1 MARSRPHRNPTNKS
15 GRRLRRRTSTPS
27 SDPEA
32 RSRAS
37 RAARSARAGRM
48 LVPSTLTILAIC
60 SGLTAVRS
68 ADAGQVD
75 LAMGLLVLAAVFD
88 GLDGR
93 VARMMDASTKI
104 GAEVDS
110 LADAIN
116 FGVAP
121 ALIVYSVVL
130 RDNAGSAAQ
139 DFGWVLALLFC
150 VAVVLRLARFNT
162 LLDDDSA
169 PSYTKDYFVGV
180 PAPAAAVMALLPI
193 GLQQHFGHGWWVSVP
208 AVGAWLL
215 FIGFLAVSR
224 IPTLS
229 LKSVKIRPS
238 SLAGLLFLVAA
249 AGALLFTFPYLLMVI
264 GVAAYLIH
272 IPFAWRTQRW
282 VAAHP
287 EHWEAPARDR
297 RLQRRDE
304 RRQAVAD
311 GTRRRV
317 IPARSNARL
326 GLRRPPARRED

>member
-1 MARSRPHRNPTNKS
+1 MARIKPHRNPTNRS
-15 GRRLRRRTSTPS
+15 RRRLRRPVPTPAGGST
-27 SDPEA
+27 
-32 RSRAS
+32 RA

-48 LVPSTLTILAIC
+48 IVPSTLTILAIC
-60 SGLTAVRS
+60 AGLTAVRS
-68 ADAGQVD
+68 ADSGQVD

-93 VARMMDASTKI
+93 VARMMDATTKI

-130 RDNAGSAAQ
+130 RDNPSSGAQ
-139 DFGWVLALLFC
+139 DFGWVLALLYC
-150 VAVVLRLARFNT
+150 TAIVLRLARFNT

-169 PSYTKDYFVGV
+169 PKYTKDYFVGV

-193 GLQQHFGHGWWVSVP
+193 GLQQHFGEGWWSSVP

-224 IPTLS
+224 IPTLA
-229 LKSVKIRPS
+229 LKSASIRPS
-238 SLAGLLFLVAA
+238 ALAGLLFVVAA
-249 AGALLFTFPYLLMVI
+249 AAALLFTFPYLLMVI
-264 GVAAYLIH
+264 AVAAYLIH

-282 VAAHP
+282 AAAHP
-287 EHWEAPARDR
+287 EHWDAPARDR

-317 IPARSNARL
+317 MPSRSVARL
-326 GLRRPPARRED
+326 GLRRPQAPRED